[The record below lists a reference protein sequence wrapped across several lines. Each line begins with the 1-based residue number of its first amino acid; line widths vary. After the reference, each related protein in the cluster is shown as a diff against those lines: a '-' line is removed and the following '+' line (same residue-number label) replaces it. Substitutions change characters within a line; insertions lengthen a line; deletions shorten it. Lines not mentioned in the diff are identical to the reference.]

1 VNRVK
6 FAVVLN
12 LHRIQRRVVAR
23 LRRHPDIME
32 SGGTDSTGQSAA
44 GTFSKAA
51 VVKRASLLVVQ
62 GVEQGA
68 RFELSER
75 PVSMGRGVH
84 NEIRLLDT
92 EVSRLHAVIQ
102 LVGDSFTITDKNSSN
117 GSLVNGQPVRS
128 QILNDGDQIQL
139 GRTLLL
145 FSDATP
151 RDSSHA
157 VSERVELLQRHDPA
171 DRSNI
176 VSKIDHSADLPH
188 APLVS
193 DDDANSP
200 SNLAALYLI
209 TEEVAR
215 PTVSLDQLL
224 QRILV
229 LTIQAVGADRGCVL
243 LTDPQTGEIRPQAIS
258 QRPGIDHGPRMPVSR
273 TIVDYVF
280 KNNQGVRTADA
291 QHDQRFVPGG
301 SIVQSGIR
309 EAMCVPMQGRH
320 ELMGVIYVDIT
331 TPVDRLMSEGKA
343 TGFRE
348 DQLRMLIAIGR
359 QAALA
364 VENYRYQQ
372 AIVKAER
379 LATMG
384 QTIATLSHHIKN
396 ILQGVRG
403 GSYLIDMG
411 LKEHNEELVLKGWHV
426 VEKNQ
431 NKIYNLVMD
440 MLTFSKERQPAH
452 ERAQLNE
459 TVGDVVELMQ
469 SRATECG
476 VDLQF
481 QPDPNLPIS
490 TFDTEGIH
498 RAVLNIVTNAIDA
511 VESSEQALVAV
522 QTGHHPDTGLLWVC
536 VSDNGPG
543 IPEDQ
548 LTKIFHVF
556 ESTKGARGTG
566 LGLAVSQ
573 KIIREHGGEI
583 SVESRLGEGSR
594 FTLAWPRL
602 DDDQHVADKTIS

>member
-1 VNRVK
+1 MVHRPI
-6 FAVVLN
+6 VLPKHVRPF
-12 LHRIQRRVVAR
+12 LVANV
-23 LRRHPDIME
+23 
-32 SGGTDSTGQSAA
+32 A
-44 GTFSKAA
+44 GTLSKAV

-62 GVEQGA
+62 GAEQGA
-68 RFELSER
+68 RFELGNE
-75 PVSMGRGVH
+75 PLFMGRGVH
-84 NEIRLLDT
+84 NELRLHDT
-92 EVSRLHAVIQ
+92 EVSRVHASIQ
-102 LVGDSFTITDKNSSN
+102 LTGNSFTLVDRNSSN
-117 GSLVNGQPVRS
+117 GTFVNGKPVTS
-128 QILNDGDQIQL
+128 HVLVDGDQVQL
-139 GRTLLL
+139 GRTVLL
-145 FSDATP
+145 FSDTP
-151 RDSSHA
+151 HEDRTHSIAD
-157 VSERVELLQRHDPA
+157 RIQLLQRHDPA
-171 DRSNI
+171 DRSSI
-176 VSKIDHSADLPH
+176 VSRQE
-188 APLVS
+188 APVPAVTAS
-193 DDDANSP
+193 TDEDSHSP
-200 SNLAALYLI
+200 SNLVVLYRI

-215 PTVSLDQLL
+215 PTVSMDQLL
-224 QRILV
+224 QRILD
-229 LTIQAVGADRGCVL
+229 LTIEAIGADRGCVL
-243 LTDPQTGEIRPQAIS
+243 LTDPLTGEIRPQAIS
-258 QRPGIDHGPRMPVSR
+258 QHRSIEQASRMPVSR

-291 QHDQRFVPGG
+291 QHDSRFDAGR
-301 SIVQSGIR
+301 SIVQAGIR

-331 TPVDRLMSEGKA
+331 TPADRLLSAGKPA
-343 TGFRE
+343 GFRE

-379 LATMG
+379 LAAMG

-396 ILQGVRG
+396 ILQGIRG

-411 LKEHNEELVLKGWHV
+411 LNDHNEDLVRKGWHV

-452 ERAQLNE
+452 ERADLNA
-459 TVGDVVELMQ
+459 TVADVVELMQ
-469 SRATECG
+469 ARAAECS

-481 QPDPNLPIS
+481 RPNTKLPIS
-490 TFDTEGIH
+490 TFDSEGIH
-498 RAVLNIVTNAIDA
+498 RAVLNILTNAIDA
-511 VESSEQALVAV
+511 VEGADTPTVLVE
-522 QTGHHPDTGLLWVC
+522 TGHHQETDMLWVA

-543 IPEDQ
+543 IAPEQ
-548 LTKIFHVF
+548 MSKIFQVF

-583 SVESRLGEGSR
+583 SVDSRPGEGSR

-602 DDDQHVADKTIS
+602 DEESTSAGQTIS